1 MASELDVPPLPADA
15 GWTRLHPTTLLFA
28 TGARLYQSRGLILPA
43 GLAVV
48 VSRGRRGD
56 SGWHSWESWLAIPLV
71 LLLLHEVIHYLTF
84 RYRLDPHEIVV
95 KSGLFWKSVRHIPYA
110 RVQNIELVQHALHRV
125 AGVAVVRLDTG
136 TGAGAEATLTVLSL
150 EAIDALRAAVRQGR
164 LDAATSETPAASVD
178 RGRVLSALTVREL
191 ALHGLLTGRGTVV
204 IAALLGAIWQGQL
217 DWLGL
222 GRFVPSRDW
231 LWGQVTHA
239 TPVLALELTA
249 VVLAASLLFR
259 LASAVW
265 SVIKH
270 YDFSLVAR
278 GPELFQS
285 YGAITRVGQTIP
297 QGRIQK
303 LTVVE
308 PLGMRWLRRA
318 TLNVDTAA
326 SAKDKH
332 GEQQAHGGRTV
343 LVPIVPTAQ
352 VAPLVRDVHPPGTID
367 DRLVDFDALAWQHV
381 DPRAFRRLARVRLI
395 AMALLFAPLA
405 VGIGW
410 QAAGLVVASGA
421 ALLVASA
428 WFDATRTAFAWS
440 GEALIF
446 RSGAWTRQTSLVRV
460 ARAQVVSMTQS
471 PFDRRW
477 GMATVSVDTAGSSG
491 GHAVAIPWLSDDVA
505 DSLYAHL
512 RHAASA
518 S

>member
-1 MASELDVPPLPADA
+1 MASEPAAPPPLPADA
-15 GWTRLHPTTLLFA
+15 GWTRLHPTTLIFA
-28 TGARLYQSRGLILPA
+28 TGARLYQSRGLLLPA
-43 GLAVV
+43 GLAIV

-56 SGWHSWESWLAIPLV
+56 SDWQSWESWLVIP
-71 LLLLHEVIHYLTF
+71 LLLLLLNEVIHYLTF
-84 RYRLDPHEIVV
+84 RYRLDPHEIVI
-95 KSGLFWKSVRHIPYA
+95 KGGLFWKNERHIPYG
-110 RVQNIELVQHALHRV
+110 RVQNIELVQHALHRL

-150 EAIDALRAAVRQGR
+150 DAIEALRAAVRQGR
-164 LDAATSETPAASVD
+164 LDVAAPEARAAGVD
-178 RGRVLSALTVREL
+178 RGRVLSTLTVRDL

-231 LWGQVTHA
+231 IWGQVTHA
-239 TPVLALELTA
+239 TPILALELTA
-249 VVLAASLLFR
+249 VVLAASLIFR

-318 TLNVDTAA
+318 TLNIDTAA
-326 SAKDKH
+326 SAK
-332 GEQQAHGGRTV
+332 EQHAEQAHGGRKV

-352 VAPLVRDVHPPGTID
+352 VASLVRDVHPPGTID
-367 DRLVDFDALAWQHV
+367 DRLVDFEALAWQHV
-381 DPRAFRRLARVRLI
+381 DPRAFRRLARLRLI

-405 VGIGW
+405 AGIGW
-410 QAAGLVVASGA
+410 RAAAPIVVAGA
-421 ALLVASA
+421 ALLVLSA

-440 GEALIF
+440 GETLIF

-460 ARAQVVSMTQS
+460 SRAQVVTILRS

-477 GMATVSVDTAGSSG
+477 RMATVSVDTAGAAG
-491 GHAVAIPWLSDDVA
+491 GHTVAIPWLSEEVA
-505 DSLYAHL
+505 ANLYATL
-512 RHAASA
+512 RHAAA
-518 S
+518 TA